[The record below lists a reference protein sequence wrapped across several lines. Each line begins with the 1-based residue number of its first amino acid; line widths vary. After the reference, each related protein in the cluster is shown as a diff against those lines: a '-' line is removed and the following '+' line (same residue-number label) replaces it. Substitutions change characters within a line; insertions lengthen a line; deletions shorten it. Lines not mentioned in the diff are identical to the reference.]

1 LEVIADEMN
10 VERMKAEE
18 VARTEAKKEAEA
30 KIELDRM
37 LVSET
42 KMLQEREIAKETIL
56 NKDVRVE
63 GVLVDWRG
71 TFGFLRTR
79 DEGKSLGRIFFHRRN
94 VRGHEKSKFQPGVSF
109 KYTITTGRD
118 PGSYQAQNLKVLAM
132 EDRVCRLSEDN
143 NPDPIDVEIMM
154 QTSRIPKVDAI
165 KTLRRC
171 KFDLLDA
178 LAKTRHLNPKN

>member
-1 LEVIADEMN
+1 
-10 VERMKAEE
+10 
-18 VARTEAKKEAEA
+18 
-30 KIELDRM
+30 
-37 LVSET
+37 
-42 KMLQEREIAKETIL
+42 
-56 NKDVRVE
+56 
-63 GVLVDWRG
+63 
-71 TFGFLRTR
+71 
-79 DEGKSLGRIFFHRRN
+79 
-94 VRGHEKSKFQPGVSF
+94 
-109 KYTITTGRD
+109 
-118 PGSYQAQNLKVLAM
+118 M